1 MGDVFSGKIMPITV
15 YFDGSCGICSREI
28 GYYRRIADP
37 GIFSWLDVSKA
48 EVSLDHESFTRLDA
62 LKFLHVRDQAGN
74 LHVGVSAFV
83 VIWRQLRGWR
93 KVAYLARTPGVNSL
107 LEFCYRVFAKWR
119 FARLGYCETGSI
131 NERLS

>member
-1 MGDVFSGKIMPITV
+1 MGNVFSGKIMPVTV

-28 GYYRRIADP
+28 AYYRQIADP

-93 KVAYLARTPGVNSL
+93 KVAFLARTPGVNSL

-119 FARLGYCETGSI
+119 FARLGYCETGSV
-131 NERLS
+131 NERSS

>member
-1 MGDVFSGKIMPITV
+1 MGDVFSGKIMPVTV

-28 GYYRRIADP
+28 GYYRQIADP

-62 LKFLHVRDQAGN
+62 LKFLHVRDQAGH

-131 NERLS
+131 NERSS

>member
-1 MGDVFSGKIMPITV
+1 MGYIFLGKIMPVTV
-15 YFDGSCGICSREI
+15 YFDGNCGMCSREI

-37 GIFSWLDVSKA
+37 GIFSWLDISKA

-62 LKFLHVRDQAGN
+62 LKFLHVRDQAGD

-93 KVAYLARTPGVNSL
+93 TLAYLAGTPGVNRL

-119 FARLGYCETGSI
+119 FAKLGYCEARNTI
-131 NERLS
+131 ERLL

>member
-1 MGDVFSGKIMPITV
+1 MGDVFSGKIMPVTV

-28 GYYRRIADP
+28 AYYRQIADP

-62 LKFLHVRDQAGN
+62 LKLLHVRDQAGN

-93 KVAYLARTPGVNSL
+93 KVAFLARTPGVNSL

-119 FARLGYCETGSI
+119 FARLGYCETGSV
-131 NERLS
+131 NERSS

>member
-1 MGDVFSGKIMPITV
+1 MGNVFSGKIMPVTV

-28 GYYRRIADP
+28 AYYRQIADP

-62 LKFLHVRDQAGN
+62 LKFLHVRDQAGH

-93 KVAYLARTPGVNSL
+93 KVAYLARTPGVNRL

-131 NERLS
+131 NERSS